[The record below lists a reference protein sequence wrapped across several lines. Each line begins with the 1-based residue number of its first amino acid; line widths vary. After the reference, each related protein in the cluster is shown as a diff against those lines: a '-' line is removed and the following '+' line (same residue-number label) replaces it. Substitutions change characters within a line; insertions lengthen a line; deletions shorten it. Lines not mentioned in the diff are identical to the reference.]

1 MVALR
6 IASDNQANNRK
17 TEIIK
22 LIVQKSEN
30 LESKDKNGQ
39 TALFYGQHFVELL
52 LRFLL
57 I

>member
-6 IASDNQANNRK
+6 IASDNQANKHK

-22 LIVQKSEN
+22 LIVQRSEN

-39 TALFYGQHFVELL
+39 TAIFYG
-52 LRFLL
+52 
-57 I
+57 